1 MTIPSPSDPALVR
14 LLLTLL
20 LLTLSML
27 SSMALGSPEK
37 WMLLA
42 TGTSWAPLLSL
53 ILVPL
58 LTGRPLMNVSL
69 TRRAATAR
77 R

>member
-1 MTIPSPSDPALVR
+1 MR

-27 SSMALGSPEK
+27 SSIAIGSTEK

-58 LTGRPLMNVSL
+58 LTGRPLMDL
-69 TRRAATAR
+69 TFMRRVNST
-77 R
+77 